1 MSVRTPPYSDRVLL
15 PSRKEIHIL
24 LAYLTSTALRR
35 KFFFLGGPHVL
46 FEKNRFFFGAPAGP
60 RAVLAVSGL
69 AVPAR
74 KMTLRRGA

>member
-1 MSVRTPPYSDRVLL
+1 MID
-15 PSRKEIHIL
+15 
-24 LAYLTSTALRR
+24 
-35 KFFFLGGPHVL
+35 
-46 FEKNRFFFGAPAGP
+46 FFFGAQAGP